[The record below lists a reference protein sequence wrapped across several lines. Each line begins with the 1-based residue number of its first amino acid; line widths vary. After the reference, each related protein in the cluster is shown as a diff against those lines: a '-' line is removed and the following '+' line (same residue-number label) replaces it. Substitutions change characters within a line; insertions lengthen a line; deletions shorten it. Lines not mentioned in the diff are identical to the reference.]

1 MLPMPGQAVE
11 TAAHRQRV
19 SAELPELAWR
29 PALAISS
36 ALVAVLLATSGR
48 YGYHRDELYFLA
60 SGHHLA
66 WGYPDQPSLVPALAR
81 LMSAVS
87 PGSLVVL
94 RLPSDVASGATV
106 AATALIARELGGSRS
121 AQLLAAGSAA
131 AATVVQATGHLLST
145 ATLNLT
151 FWSVIGWLMI
161 RILRT
166 GNARLWIVVGLMTGV
181 GLNDSDQVA
190 FLIAA
195 IAVGI
200 ALVGPR
206 PIFRSYWPYLGGALA
221 ALMWTPY
228 LVWQARHGWPEL
240 SIARAIANG
249 RSGTSAPR
257 WQLLPQQLVL
267 VSPYLA
273 PVWIA
278 GLVRLLRNPAFR
290 WCRALGVAWVF
301 LAVLFLVTGGK
312 PYYLGAMLP
321 LLLAAGAEPTIAWA
335 RQQRRRRAAL
345 GAALVLS
352 LTALPVT
359 LPLVPISM
367 LHDTPIVAVN
377 YDAGET
383 VGWPRIVS
391 EVAAVYRAIPRAN
404 RSATVLLASNYGEAG
419 ALDRYG
425 PALGLPR
432 AYGVQNA
439 YWLWGPPPAA
449 ATSVVAIGFDRS
461 RLTGVCNKLTLST
474 RLNNGLFVNNDEQGA
489 PVWLCTDLSRPWHAI
504 WPQLRDYG

>member
-1 MLPMPGQAVE
+1 MPGQAVE
-11 TAAHRQRV
+11 TVAARRRV
-19 SAELPELAWR
+19 CAELPEFAWR
-29 PALAISS
+29 PVLAIGAALAV
-36 ALVAVLLATSGR
+36 LLLATSGR

-60 SGHHLA
+60 AGHHLA
-66 WGYPDQPSLVPALAR
+66 WGYPDQPALIPALAR
-81 LMSAVS
+81 LMSAMS
-87 PGSLVVL
+87 PGSVVVL
-94 RLPSDVASGATV
+94 RLPSDVASGVTV
-106 AATALIARELGGSRS
+106 VATALMARELGSSRG

-131 AATVVQATGHLLST
+131 AATVVQAAGHLLST

-151 FWSVIGWLMI
+151 FWSVIAWLVI

-166 GNARLWIVVGLMTGV
+166 GNARLWILVGFIAGV

-190 FLIAA
+190 FLIAGV
-195 IAVGI
+195 AVGI
-200 ALVGPR
+200 AVAGPR
-206 PIFRSYWPYLGGALA
+206 STFRSCWPWLGGLVA
-221 ALMWTPY
+221 ALLWTPY

-278 GLVRLLRNPAFR
+278 GLVRLLRNPTYR
-290 WCRALGVAWVF
+290 WCRALAVAWVF
-301 LAVLFLVTGGK
+301 LAVVFLVSGGK

-335 RQQRRRRAAL
+335 RQQHRRRVAL
-345 GAALVLS
+345 GAGLVLS

-359 LPLVPISM
+359 QPLVPLAV
-367 LHDTPIVAVN
+367 LHDTPIVSLN

-391 EVAAVYRAIPRAN
+391 EVAAAYQAIPEAN
-404 RSATVLLASNYGEAG
+404 RSATVLLGSNYGEAG

-439 YWLWGPPPAA
+439 YWLWGPPPDTATAA
-449 ATSVVAIGFDRS
+449 IAIGFDRA
-461 RLTGVCNKLTLST
+461 RLEGICRQLTLLT
-474 RLNNGLFVNNDEQGA
+474 RLDNRLSVNDDEQGA
-489 PVWLCTDLSRPWHAI
+489 PVWLCNGLFRPWSAI
-504 WPQLRDYG
+504 WRQLRDYG